1 MIQYFTKHP
10 KSVNMTYMQHCV
22 FSLSLAWNMALCSI
36 KACIH
41 AFNPNWFIHSST
53 ELCYYLHTTLKMR
66 NNENMF
72 KL

>member
-1 MIQYFTKHP
+1 MP
-10 KSVNMTYMQHCV
+10 V
-22 FSLSLAWNMALCSI
+22 FSLSLAWNMALYSI

-53 ELCYYLHTTLKMR
+53 ELCYYLHTTLQMR